1 MWIYKDSNNKTSY
14 RKYVK
19 NMRNN
24 QFLKVKNSHLALKKK
39 LWNWRIENWKIE
51 LKTLRYIE
59 ELFYKPIMVSKDDM
73 DKFEEQEMKKIRTIK
88 KNGMNG

>member
-1 MWIYKDSNNKTSY
+1 
-14 RKYVK
+14 
-19 NMRNN
+19 MRNN
-24 QFLKVKNSHLALKKK
+24 QFLKVKNSHLELKKK

-51 LKTLRYIE
+51 LKTLRHIE
-59 ELFYKPIMVSKDDM
+59 ELFYKPIMVSKDNM